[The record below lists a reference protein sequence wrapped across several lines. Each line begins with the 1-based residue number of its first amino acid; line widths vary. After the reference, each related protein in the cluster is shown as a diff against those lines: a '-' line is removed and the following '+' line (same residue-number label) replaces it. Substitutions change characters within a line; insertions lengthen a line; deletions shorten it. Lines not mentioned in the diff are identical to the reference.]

1 MSAFDPNATSSDQI
15 CCDAQRSPRRYAPR
29 KGAVHAATEFI
40 GLVGG
45 AKGAKKKAKRSDNK
59 ATKRGK
65 KWADENR
72 VKGAFVDCSIE
83 TVIGIAHIAGV
94 LHLN

>member
-1 MSAFDPNATSSDQI
+1 LDEVTKKE
-15 CCDAQRSPRRYAPR
+15 RYAPR

-65 KWADENR
+65 K
-72 VKGAFVDCSIE
+72 
-83 TVIGIAHIAGV
+83 
-94 LHLN
+94 